1 LSLKRRVAVEVAL
14 VLATLAIGLAV
25 AAIVAAGF
33 HAPAARV
40 LGEMFVSWRSLPDV
54 VAEYTAML
62 ALTGAAF
69 ALPVYAGLFN
79 IGAEGSFQLGAL
91 VALWAAIKWGGISA
105 PLLLALAA
113 GAALSGLAGWLRAR
127 LSVNEV
133 LSTIMLNWII
143 YWILLYLV
151 VTKLEDPY
159 NPQRTLEVPQS
170 SRLPWLHVDGAMIPS
185 TLVVAI
191 AVLAILWFLVRMTRW
206 GLTLRFAGA
215 NEWTTKTRG
224 VNVGLYRIASMALA
238 GMVAGLAGGLHIL
251 GYSHSID
258 VIGGAVRGFG
268 YNGIG
273 VALMGRNDLLAV
285 IPAAALFATLLTGS
299 SLVEPVY
306 GVPKEAGDFIV
317 GVIVILLA
325 APEAIRLAGRALGG
339 VRGWRH

>member
-1 LSLKRRVAVEVAL
+1 MSLRHRIMVESAL
-14 VLATLAIGLAV
+14 VLVALAIGLAV
-25 AAIVAAGF
+25 AVIVAAGF
-33 HAPAARV
+33 HAPAVRV
-40 LGEMFVSWRSLPDV
+40 LGEMLVSWKSLPDV

-69 ALPVYAGLFN
+69 ALPSYAGLFN

-91 VALWAAIKWGGISA
+91 VALWAAIKWGGLAA
-105 PLLLALAA
+105 PLLLALAS
-113 GAALSGLAGWLRAR
+113 GAALSGLAGWLRVR

-133 LSTIMLNWII
+133 LSTIMLNWTI

-151 VTKLEDPY
+151 ATKLEDPY

-170 SRLPWLHVDGAMIPS
+170 SRLPWLLIGHSLIPS
-185 TLVVAI
+185 ALVIAV

-215 NEWTTKTRG
+215 NEWTSETRG
-224 VNVGLYRIASMALA
+224 VDVGFYRIASMVLA

-285 IPAAALFATLLTGS
+285 IPAAALFATLLAGS
-299 SLVEPVY
+299 SLVEPAY

-317 GVIVILLA
+317 GAIVILLA
-325 APEAIRLAGRALGG
+325 VPEAIRLAGRALGG
-339 VRGWRH
+339 ARGWRR